1 MKNLFKK
8 LLLSTLFV
16 SSIFTGINSV
26 KVNATEL
33 PPVYSEGAILMDGRT
48 GKVLYAK
55 NEHTQYE
62 PASTTKVM
70 TALVVLENV
79 KLTDKVTIGEKPPL
93 VDGSAIGIRKGEVYT
108 VEELM
113 LGLLLESGND
123 CAEALAEYVAGSN
136 EEFAKLMNAKAKE
149 LGALNTTFKN
159 PSGLHEDGH
168 VTTAYDLA
176 LIMKAAAHN
185 EDFVKIAQTEYYQY
199 VNQPFS
205 DGSEKWATNRNQL
218 FNEYTNYY
226 YPYAYCGKNGY
237 TPEANHTY
245 TAAAVKDDQM
255 LIASFINAT
264 DKDSFY
270 TNIGPLF
277 DYGFDNFETI
287 KLIGENDTL
296 DTYKINDKITLPL
309 LANSNFYYTKSKT
322 EDVPKYSIEYDKTDI
337 CNQEIKLGDV
347 LFKAKINIAGE
358 TVSTINLISGGN
370 REYNDKIML
379 KENFE
384 EFIKKPSNV
393 IYAIIGILILIFIL
407 YVLIRY
413 ISLSIKRRKLRKRH
427 EIRKKIR
434 RRIHFKYKKIQ

>member
-1 MKNLFKK
+1 MKNLFKRI
-8 LLLSTLFV
+8 LLSTLLI
-16 SSIFTGINSV
+16 SSIFTSINFSKV
-26 KVNATEL
+26 KATEL
-33 PPVYSEGAILMDGRT
+33 PPVYSEGAVLMDGRT
-48 GKVLYAK
+48 GKILYSK

-79 KLTDKVTIGEKPPL
+79 KLTDKVTVGENPPL
-93 VDGSAIGIRKGEVYT
+93 VDGSAIGIQKGEIYT

-136 EEFAKLMNAKAKE
+136 AEFAKLMNAKAKE
-149 LGALNTTFKN
+149 LGALNTNFMN

-185 EDFVKIAQTEYYQY
+185 EDFVRIAKTESYKY

-218 FNEYTNYY
+218 FNEYS
-226 YPYAYCGKNGY
+226 PYFYSNTYCGKNGY
-237 TPEANHTY
+237 TPEANHSY
-245 TAAAVKDDQM
+245 TAAAVKGDQM
-255 LIASFINAT
+255 LIGAFVNAT

-287 KLIGENDTL
+287 KLISANETL
-296 DTYKINDKITLPL
+296 DTYKINDAITLPL
-309 LANSNFYYTKSKT
+309 LAKNDFYYTKAKS
-322 EDVPKYSIEYDKTDI
+322 EEAPKYSIEYDKSDI
-337 CNQEIKLGDV
+337 SKQDIKLNDI
-347 LFKAKINIAGE
+347 LFKAKINIDGK
-358 TVSTINLISGGN
+358 TVSTIDLISGAN
-370 REYNDKIML
+370 REYNSKIKL
-379 KENFE
+379 KETIS
-384 EFIKKPSNV
+384 EFTKKPSNI
-393 IYAIIGILILIFIL
+393 IYTVILIFICL
-407 YVLIRY
+407 VFLRLTF
-413 ISLSIKRRKLRKRH
+413 LSIKRRRVRRKRP
-427 EIRKKIR
+427 R
-434 RRIHFKYKKIQ
+434 FK

>member
-8 LLLSTLFV
+8 FLLSTLLL
-16 SSIFTGINSV
+16 SSVLSSLNLV
-26 KVNATEL
+26 KASATEL
-33 PPVYSEGAILMDGRT
+33 PPVYSEGAVLMDGRT
-48 GKVLYAK
+48 GKILYAK
-55 NEHTQYE
+55 NEHNQYE

-70 TALVVLENV
+70 TALVVLEKV
-79 KLTDKVTIGEKPPL
+79 KLTDKVTIGENPPL
-93 VDGSAIGIRKGEVYT
+93 VDGSAIGIQKGEVYT

-149 LGALNTTFKN
+149 LGALNTNFKN

-185 EDFVKIAQTEYYQY
+185 DEFVRIAKTEYYKY

-218 FNEYTNYY
+218 FNEYS
-226 YPYAYCGKNGY
+226 PYFYSNAYCGKNGY
-237 TPEANHTY
+237 TPEANHSY
-245 TAAAVKDDQM
+245 TAAAVKGDQM
-255 LIASFINAT
+255 MIGAFINAT

-277 DYGFDNFETI
+277 DYGFDNFETV
-287 KLIGENDTL
+287 KLISENQSL
-296 DTYKINDKITLPL
+296 DSYKINDTITLPL
-309 LANSNFYYTKSKT
+309 LAKTDFYYTKSKT
-322 EDVPKYSIEYDKTDI
+322 EEVPKYTIEYDKSDI
-337 CNQEIKLGDV
+337 SKKEIKLNDV

-358 TVSTINLISGGN
+358 TISTMDLISGGN
-370 REYNDKIML
+370 REYNNEIML
-379 KENFE
+379 KENFSD
-384 EFIKKPSNV
+384 FAKKPSNI
-393 IYAIIGILILIFIL
+393 IYTLIIIFVTFL
-407 YVLIRY
+407 LLRVVLI
-413 ISLSIKRRKLRKRH
+413 SIKRKRIRRKRP
-427 EIRKKIR
+427 RFSR
-434 RRIHFKYKKIQ
+434 

>member
-1 MKNLFKK
+1 MKNLFKRI
-8 LLLSTLFV
+8 LLSTLLI
-16 SSIFTGINSV
+16 SSIFTSINFSKV
-26 KVNATEL
+26 KATEL
-33 PPVYSEGAILMDGRT
+33 PPVYSEGAVLMDGRT
-48 GKVLYAK
+48 GKILYSK

-79 KLTDKVTIGEKPPL
+79 KLTDKVTVGENPPL
-93 VDGSAIGIRKGEVYT
+93 VDGSAIGIQKGEIYT

-136 EEFAKLMNAKAKE
+136 AEFAKLMNAKAKE
-149 LGALNTTFKN
+149 LGALNTNFMN

-185 EDFVKIAQTEYYQY
+185 EDFVRIAKTESYKY

-218 FNEYTNYY
+218 FNEYS
-226 YPYAYCGKNGY
+226 PYFYSNTYCGKNGY
-237 TPEANHTY
+237 TPEANHSY
-245 TAAAVKDDQM
+245 TAAAVKGDQM
-255 LIASFINAT
+255 LIGAFVNAT

-287 KLIGENDTL
+287 KLISANETL
-296 DTYKINDKITLPL
+296 DTYKINDAITLPL
-309 LANSNFYYTKSKT
+309 LAKNDFYYTKAKS
-322 EDVPKYSIEYDKTDI
+322 EEAPKYSIEYDKSDI
-337 CNQEIKLGDV
+337 SKQDIKLNDI
-347 LFKAKINIAGE
+347 LFKAKINIDGK
-358 TVSTINLISGGN
+358 TVSTIDLISGAN
-370 REYNDKIML
+370 REYNSKIKL
-379 KENFE
+379 KETISDFT
-384 EFIKKPSNV
+384 KKPSNI
-393 IYAIIGILILIFIL
+393 IYTVILIFICL
-407 YVLIRY
+407 VFLRLTF
-413 ISLSIKRRKLRKRH
+413 LSIKRKRL
-427 EIRKKIR
+427 R
-434 RRIHFKYKKIQ
+434 RRRPRFK